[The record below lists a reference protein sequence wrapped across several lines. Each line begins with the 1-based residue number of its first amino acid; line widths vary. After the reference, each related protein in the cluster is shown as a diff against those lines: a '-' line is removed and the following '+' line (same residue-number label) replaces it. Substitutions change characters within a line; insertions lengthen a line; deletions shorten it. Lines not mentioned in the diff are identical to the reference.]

1 MVTIRTAIAAD
12 VPRIVELVDGMTLT
26 SSATENKAT
35 LETYQRVFTEMEAA
49 TGISLLVAQT
59 TDSPVVVGTI
69 TLLIV
74 PSLSHGGRP
83 WAKVEHMV
91 VAESLR
97 GHGIGHQIM
106 EYCIDRAR
114 EADCY
119 KIELTSD
126 NRRPDA
132 HRFYGSLGFD
142 AAATGFRLY
151 F

>member
-1 MVTIRTAIAAD
+1 MVTIRPATADDI
-12 VPRIVELVDGMTLT
+12 PRIVELVDDMTLT
-26 SSATENKAT
+26 SSATENGAT
-35 LETYQRVFTEMEAA
+35 LETYRLAFAEMEANP
-49 TGISLLVAQT
+49 GISLLVA
-59 TDSPVVVGTI
+59 DKAGEVVGTVVLI
-69 TLLIV
+69 IV

-91 VAESLR
+91 VVENLR

-114 EADCY
+114 KAGCY